1 MSSQQN
7 IECPICYDDIDVKK
21 NCITTECGHIFHCK
35 CLLQNAATNGFA
47 CPMCR
52 STMATEPEL
61 SDDEDDYEEYSD
73 DEDEEGE
80 ALEPFDFNA
89 LTSFRMFHQ
98 QLAGEEVEEEQEL
111 IVEEPLVASQPVEE
125 AEVKPNAAYIAAKLV
140 NQGFTMEDMVKCLLV
155 EHEEYEPD
163 IETNDS
169 CSNRMFGKFRQIIST
184 YKREQQQQQQQQQ
197 EERQQSSRLR
207 ARDQVE
213 DLFGQLQNRYE
224 LLNNDSD
231 LEDV

>member
-21 NCITTECGHIFHCK
+21 NCITTECGHTFHCK
-35 CLLQNAATNGFA
+35 CLLQNAATNGFS

-52 STMATEPEL
+52 STMAEEPEL
-61 SDDEDDYEEYSD
+61 SDDEDDYEEYSE
-73 DEDEEGE
+73 DEDEEGV
-80 ALEPFDFNA
+80 ALETFDFNA

-98 QLAGEEVEEEQEL
+98 QLAGEEVEEEQIPL
-111 IVEEPLVASQPVEE
+111 VDEPLVEVV
-125 AEVKPNAAYIAAKLV
+125 EVKPSVAYIAAKLV

-155 EHEEYEPD
+155 EHEEYEQD

-169 CSNRMFGKFRQIIST
+169 CSNRMFGKFRQIISN
-184 YKREQQQQQQQQQ
+184 YKREQQQQQEEQQQQ
-197 EERQQSSRLR
+197 PLEPRHQSSRLR
-207 ARDQVE
+207 AREDVE

-224 LLNNDSD
+224 LLQNDD
-231 LEDV
+231 EDV

>member
-52 STMATEPEL
+52 STMAEEPEL

-111 IVEEPLVASQPVEE
+111 IVEEPLVASQDLA

-140 NQGFTMEDMVKCLLV
+140 SQGLTMEDMVKCLLV

-184 YKREQQQQQQQQQ
+184 YKREQQQQQQQG
-197 EERQQSSRLR
+197 ERQQSSRLR

-231 LEDV
+231 NEDV

>member
-1 MSSQQN
+1 MSTEQN
-7 IECPICYDDIDVKK
+7 IECPICYDDIDIKK

-61 SDDEDDYEEYSD
+61 SDDEDEYEEYSD
-73 DEDEEGE
+73 DEDDEEYN
-80 ALEPFDFNA
+80 DNA

-98 QLAGEEVEEEQEL
+98 QLAGEDVEEEQP
-111 IVEEPLVASQPVEE
+111 VEEEQIPLVAEPPV
-125 AEVKPNAAYIAAKLV
+125 EVKPNAAYIAAKLV
-140 NQGFTMEDMVKCLLV
+140 SQGLTMEDMVKCLLV

-169 CSNRMFGKFRQIIST
+169 CSNRMFGKFRQIISN
-184 YKREQQQQQQQQQ
+184 YKREQQEQQQQQQ
-197 EERQQSSRLR
+197 SSRLR
-207 ARDQVE
+207 VRGEVE
-213 DLFGQLQNRYE
+213 DLFGELQNRYT
-224 LLNNDSD
+224 LLDYSDSD
-231 LEDV
+231 SEDV

>member
-1 MSSQQN
+1 MSSEN
-7 IECPICYDDIDVKK
+7 VDKIECPICYEDVDVRK
-21 NCITTECGHIFHCK
+21 NCITTECGHTFHCK

-73 DEDEEGE
+73 DEDEDEE
-80 ALEPFDFNA
+80 DYDDNA

-98 QLAGEEVEEEQEL
+98 QLAGEEVEEEQIPL
-111 IVEEPLVASQPVEE
+111 VEEQPVEVV
-125 AEVKPNAAYIAAKLV
+125 EVKPNAAYIAAKLV
-140 NQGFTMEDMVKCLLV
+140 SQGLTMEDMVKCLLV

-169 CSNRMFGKFRQIIST
+169 CSNRMFGKFRQIISN
-184 YKREQQQQQQQQQ
+184 YKREQQEDQQTHT
-197 EERQQSSRLR
+197 SPRLR
-207 ARDQVE
+207 VRDEVE
-213 DLFGQLQNRYE
+213 DLFGQLQNRYS
-224 LLNNDSD
+224 LLDNSDSD

>member
-35 CLLQNAATNGFA
+35 CLLQNAATNGFT

-52 STMATEPEL
+52 STMAEEPEL
-61 SDDEDDYEEYSD
+61 SDDEDEYEEYSD
-73 DEDEEGE
+73 DEDEDE
-80 ALEPFDFNA
+80 LNSYDDNA

-98 QLAGEEVEEEQEL
+98 QLENEEVEEEQEEQRQEAA
-111 IVEEPLVASQPVEE
+111 VGAEEI
-125 AEVKPNAAYIAAKLV
+125 KPSAAYIAAKLV

-155 EHEEYEPD
+155 EHEEYEAD

-184 YKREQQQQQQQQQ
+184 YKREQQQQQEQQ
-197 EERQQSSRLR
+197 EEQAAEVRHQSSRLR
-207 ARDQVE
+207 AREDVE

-224 LLNNDSD
+224 LLQNDS
-231 LEDV
+231 EDDV